1 MAQYLSVPTGAE
13 CKMAMH
19 EAFEDL
25 EAAGLHRDSFW
36 KEVPC
41 NFGRNVTDF
50 APHKA
55 VKSIV

>member
-1 MAQYLSVPTGAE
+1 MPTGAE

-36 KEVPC
+36 SEVPC
-41 NFGRNVTDF
+41 NFGRDVAEF